1 NQPVVLKLVF
11 PARDLEVSALEE
23 LEVKATAWDDFGVKR
38 FGLSYSLS
46 GQPPVDVV
54 LGENAA
60 ARQKHDL
67 SHVIRLEDLKA
78 EPDDLLS
85 YYFWA
90 EDFAADGSVRRT
102 ESDMYFAEV
111 RPFEEIFRQGEQPP
125 GGQQQQQQNQSPNA
139 MQAQQLAQLQKEI
152 INATWKV
159 IRREISSKLT
169 EPFASDVEQIQL
181 SQSSALEQATALAEK
196 LQDPES
202 QEHGEAVLRAMHEAI
217 THLTA
222 AHDQPSAQPL
232 QPALKA

>member
-1 NQPVVLKLVF
+1 M
-11 PARDLEVSALEE
+11 
-23 LEVKATAWDDFGVKR
+23 
-38 FGLSYSLS
+38 
-46 GQPPVDVV
+46 
-54 LGENAA
+54 
-60 ARQKHDL
+60 
-67 SHVIRLEDLKA
+67 KA

-85 YYFWA
+85 YHFWA

-159 IRREISSKLT
+159 IRREIGSKLT

-181 SQSSALEQATALAEK
+181 SQASALEQATALAEK
-196 LQDPES
+196 LQDPQS
-202 QEHGEAVLRAMHEAI
+202 QEHGEAVLKRDARGDHAP
-217 THLTA
+217 
-222 AHDQPSAQPL
+222 DGRSRSAG
-232 QPALKA
+232 QPAARAGAQGRASRLSIAAEAAGARAQRRPPESAAAARQRQSPARSSSGSKCSSLT